1 MSQPELVRRWMRCC
15 LRTLVHAQRNI
26 DYVQSQDR
34 SDSYVVLQSNL
45 WDEAQEYGVQF
56 NQYVIHASRRSYF
69 HRNEHWSL
77 TRPTH
82 QILYGL
88 GREVGVFFLQH
99 VRRKSLTQIL
109 TVWMREMDGFSLG
122 RNGKNADDCK

>member
-1 MSQPELVRRWMRCC
+1 MRCC

-34 SDSYVVLQSNL
+34 FDSYVVLQSNL

-56 NQYVIHASRRSYF
+56 NQYVIQASRRSYF

-82 QILYGL
+82 QILYRPGTR
-88 GREVGVFFLQH
+88 GRRVFPAARPQEEPDTDPDSVDERDGWLLFREEREERRRLQ
-99 VRRKSLTQIL
+99 VNN
-109 TVWMREMDGFSLG
+109 D
-122 RNGKNADDCK
+122 N